1 MAENSST
8 SSNLNRGFNFDK
20 GTTERDGKKPFKSTI
35 IDRGGKFSIQ
45 DFSSKVSNNLLIPNT
60 YAMFIPYPAGLP
72 TSLTDGMSENLTLR
86 IDNLELPGKQLATE
100 EVQYYGPP
108 RKSAYGM
115 IYEDLSFNVYLS
127 KDLKERDF
135 FSAWMDLTFS
145 YNTAHVS
152 YYDDVVKDCTFYS
165 YDRSSNQ
172 NQIQSTIDKV
182 KGALGESEKKELKDF
197 SNYSVTFE
205 EAYPISVGQITY
217 AYASD
222 EIASLP
228 VTMAYRKWR
237 KSD

>member
-1 MAENSST
+1 MAGNSPT
-8 SSNLNRGFNFDK
+8 SSNLYG
-20 GTTERDGKKPFKSTI
+20 GTILK
-35 IDRGGKFSIQ
+35 RGGKFSI
-45 DFSSKVSNNLLIPNT
+45 DNFTSRVSNNLLIPNT
-60 YAMFIPYPAGLP
+60 YSLFIPYPSGLP

-135 FSAWMDLTFS
+135 FSAWMDLAIS
-145 YNTAHVS
+145 YKTAYVS
-152 YYDDVVKDCTFYS
+152 YYDDIVKECTFYS
-165 YDRSSNQ
+165 YDRSSDQ
-172 NQIQSTIDKV
+172 NQIQSTTDKV
-182 KGALGESEKKELKDF
+182 NKTLRDLSQKELKDL

-205 EAYPISVGQITY
+205 EAYPISIGQITY
-217 AYASD
+217 AYASE

>member
-1 MAENSST
+1 MAGNSPT
-8 SSNLNRGFNFDK
+8 SSNLYG
-20 GTTERDGKKPFKSTI
+20 GTILK
-35 IDRGGKFSIQ
+35 RGGKFSI
-45 DFSSKVSNNLLIPNT
+45 DNFTSRVSNDLLIPNT
-60 YAMFIPYPAGLP
+60 YALSIPYPDGLP
-72 TSLTDGMSENLTLR
+72 STLRDGMTENLTLR

-127 KDLKERDF
+127 KNLKERDF
-135 FSAWMDLTFS
+135 FSAWMDLAIS
-145 YNTAHVS
+145 YKTAYVS
-152 YYDDVVKDCTFYS
+152 YYDDIVKDCTFYS
-165 YDRSSNQ
+165 YDRTSNQ
-172 NQIQSTIDKV
+172 NESQSTTDKV
-182 KGALGESEKKELKDF
+182 KQTLGSLEDKGLEHF

-205 EAYPISVGQITY
+205 EAYPISIGQITY
-217 AYASD
+217 AYASE